1 MYSLL
6 FASIIVALCKAE
18 LENYLAINFLENAVK
33 HLTRAKFPAQFS
45 TQHSALSTQ
54 HSALSTQH
62 SALSTQHSALSTQ
75 HNVASDSVLSQNQI
89 SSPLCSAPHPSTLKK
104 HTSAKNN
111 SIYRHSFT
119 VFSIGARLQCR
130 HFSTLSLF
138 AHSILKGLVGRISR
152 VPHNEEWG
160 CPKSNRLLRHPYRP
174 YIKLSK
180 SGEFYES

>member
-1 MYSLL
+1 M
-6 FASIIVALCKAE
+6 
-18 LENYLAINFLENAVK
+18 
-33 HLTRAKFPAQFS
+33 TRAKFPAQFS

-75 HNVASDSVLSQNQI
+75 HSALSTQHSALSTQHSALSTQHSALSTQHNVAFDDFLTQKQI
-89 SSPLCSAPHPSTLKK
+89 DLPLYSAPLPSTLKK
-104 HTSAKNN
+104 YTSAKNN

-152 VPHNEEWG
+152 TPHNEEWG
-160 CPKSNRLLRHPYRP
+160 CQKTNQFLRHPYRP

>member
-1 MYSLL
+1 ML
-6 FASIIVALCKAE
+6 FPCIFLKALVFSPFCFYNSIMQSRKAG
-18 LENYLAINFLENAVK
+18 LPNINFLKNIAK
-33 HLTRAKFPAQFS
+33 HLTRAKFQAQFS
-45 TQHSALSTQ
+45 IQHSAF
-54 HSALSTQH
+54 
-62 SALSTQHSALSTQ
+62 STQ

-89 SSPLCSAPHPSTLKK
+89 SSPLCSARHPSTLKK

-111 SIYRHSFT
+111 SIYRHSFSL
-119 VFSIGARLQCR
+119 FSIDARLQCS

-160 CPKSNRLLRHPYRP
+160 CQKTNRLLRHPYHP